1 MAMPRWF
8 APLTVVVAA
17 MFAYAPIS
25 IANAP
30 IESTMLLVQKI
41 FYFHVPSWFVMFS
54 GAFLC
59 AGASVRYLTKG
70 SREADHYAITGA
82 ELAVVFGLIGLITG
96 PLWGR
101 KAWGV
106 WWQWDVKLTLA
117 LVVWLS
123 FVAYLLL
130 RRFGGPGSEKLAAA
144 VGIFGAVNIPF
155 VYYSVNWWRTIHPKT
170 SVVPTL
176 GPGMRGTFWFCT
188 LAFMLLMVLIAARA
202 RPAGTPSRAAST
214 ISISSWRTER
224 WCRAVPAGAPC
235 CCGYFS
241 QPDQPPTFRCRRRS
255 SRPNVPPR
263 TSSCR
268 SASCRRRSSCQ
279 RRPC

>member
-1 MAMPRWF
+1 MQRWF
-8 APLTVVVAA
+8 APLAIVVAA

-25 IANAP
+25 IAHAP

-59 AGASVRYLTKG
+59 AGASAVYLVRGTRG
-70 SREADHYAITGA
+70 ADHYAVTGA
-82 ELAVVFGLIGLITG
+82 ELAVVFGVIGLITG
-96 PLWGR
+96 PLWAR

-106 WWQWDVKLTLA
+106 WWEWDVKLTLA
-117 LVVWLS
+117 LVVWLT

-130 RRFGGPGSEKLAAA
+130 RRFGGPGSEKLAAG

-176 GPGMRGTFWFCT
+176 GPGMRGTFWFCVT
-188 LAFMLLMVLIAARA
+188 AFMLLMVLIVAVRV
-202 RPAGTPSRAAST
+202 RL
-214 ISISSWRTER
+214 ER
-224 WCRAVPAGAPC
+224 HRAVLDDL
-235 CCGYFS
+235 YLELE
-241 QPDQPPTFRCRRRS
+241 D
-255 SRPNVPPR
+255 
-263 TSSCR
+263 
-268 SASCRRRSSCQ
+268 
-279 RRPC
+279 

>member
-1 MAMPRWF
+1 MSRKYFIPVF
-8 APLTVVVAA
+8 ALTTLMFVAA
-17 MFAYAPIS
+17 PFV

-59 AGASVRYLTKG
+59 AGDSVRYLTKG

-170 SVVPTL
+170 SVLPTL
-176 GPGMRGTFWFCT
+176 QPGMRGTFWFCA
-188 LAFMLLMVLIAARA
+188 LAFMLLMVLIVAARV
-202 RPAGTPSRAAST
+202 RL
-214 ISISSWRTER
+214 ER
-224 WCRAVPAGAPC
+224 
-235 CCGYFS
+235 
-241 QPDQPPTFRCRRRS
+241 
-255 SRPNVPPR
+255 
-263 TSSCR
+263 
-268 SASCRRRSSCQ
+268 Q
-279 RRPC
+279 R

>member
-1 MAMPRWF
+1 MPRWF
-8 APLTVVVAA
+8 VPLAVVVAA

-25 IANAP
+25 IAHAP

-59 AGASVRYLTKG
+59 AGASVAYLARG
-70 SREADHYAITGA
+70 SRESDHYAVTGA

-96 PLWGR
+96 PLWAR

-106 WWQWDVKLTLA
+106 WWEWDVKLTLA
-117 LVVWLS
+117 LVVWLT

-130 RRFGGPGSEKLAAA
+130 RRFGGPGSEKLAAG
-144 VGIFGAVNIPF
+144 VGIFGAANIPF

-176 GPGMRGTFWFCT
+176 GPGMRGTFWFCVA
-188 LAFMLLMVLIAARA
+188 AFMLLMVLIVAVRVRLERHRA
-202 RPAGTPSRAAST
+202 LVDDLYL
-214 ISISSWRTER
+214 ELE
-224 WCRAVPAGAPC
+224 
-235 CCGYFS
+235 
-241 QPDQPPTFRCRRRS
+241 D
-255 SRPNVPPR
+255 
-263 TSSCR
+263 
-268 SASCRRRSSCQ
+268 
-279 RRPC
+279 